1 MRAPNSTSFSSVFA
15 SVTRLAAQFRA
26 IGERRRV
33 IHNLASLDDYMLRD
47 IGLTRS
53 DVDAASMASPLTDGT
68 LVLADRARE
77 DPPGSAL
84 HGAGGPGPGVTILP
98 AASWA
103 PSASPDMLRND
114 E

>member
-33 IHNLASLDDYMLRD
+33 VHNLASLDDYMLRD

-77 DPPGSAL
+77 TRQDQRSMAREAQAWGHDTAGRVM
-84 HGAGGPGPGVTILP
+84 GAKRV
-98 AASWA
+98 A
-103 PSASPDMLRND
+103 
-114 E
+114 